1 MARNV
6 EIKARL
12 RDLEATR
19 RLVEA
24 IADGP
29 AQLVEQSD
37 TFFRVEGG
45 RLKLRERSGAD
56 AELIYYRRPDAPGPK
71 ESDYETI
78 AVPHAAALRELL
90 AAALGVAGRVVKRRL
105 VYRAGRTRI
114 HLDDVRDLGP
124 FLELEV
130 ELTSGEPADL
140 GVREAMHLM
149 GALNIGEDALIAG
162 AYVDLLHARRPPGA
176 A

>member
-1 MARNV
+1 VARNV

-29 AQLVEQSD
+29 GQPVEQSD
-37 TFFRVEGG
+37 TFFRVAGA

-56 AELIYYRRPDAPGPK
+56 AELIYYRRANAPGPK
-71 ESDYETI
+71 ASEYET
-78 AVPHAAALRELL
+78 APVRDAAALRELL
-90 AAALGVAGRVVKRRL
+90 GAALGVTGRVVKRRL
-105 VYRAGRTRI
+105 VYRVGRTRI
-114 HLDDVRDLGP
+114 HLDEVQDLGS

-130 ELTSGEPADL
+130 ELANGEPADL
-140 GVREAMHLM
+140 GVREAKRLM
-149 GALNIGEDALIAG
+149 GALQIGEDALIAQ
-162 AYVDLLHARRPPGA
+162 AYVDLLARGR
-176 A
+176 

>member
-19 RLVEA
+19 RQVEA

-29 AQLVEQSD
+29 GQPIEQSD
-37 TFFRVEGG
+37 TFFRVAGG

-56 AELIYYRRPDAPGPK
+56 AELIYYRRADAPGPK
-71 ESDYETI
+71 ASEYET
-78 AVPHAAALRELL
+78 AQVRDAAALRELL
-90 AAALGVAGRVVKRRL
+90 GAALGVTGRVVKRRL
-105 VYRAGRTRI
+105 VYRVGRTRI
-114 HLDDVRDLGP
+114 HLDEVRDLGS

-130 ELTSGEPADL
+130 ELADGEPADL
-140 GVREAMHLM
+140 GVREAKRLM
-149 GALNIGEDALIAG
+149 GALQIGEDALVAG
-162 AYVDLLHARRPPGA
+162 AYVDLLRPGA
-176 A
+176 

>member
-19 RLVEA
+19 ELVVR

-29 AQLVEQSD
+29 GHVVDQAD
-37 TFFRVEGG
+37 TFFRVPDG

-56 AELIYYRRPDAPGPK
+56 AELIYYRRPDSAGPK
-71 ESDYETI
+71 ASEYEI
-78 AVPHAAALRELL
+78 AAVPHPDRLRELL
-90 AAALGVAGRVVKRRL
+90 AAALGVAGRVIKRRA

-114 HLDDVRDLGP
+114 HLDDVQGLGP

-130 ELTSGEPADL
+130 ELAPGESADL
-140 GVREAMHLM
+140 GVNEARRLM
-149 GALNIGEDALIAG
+149 GLLEVTEDALVAG
-162 AYVDLLHARRPPGA
+162 AYLDLLSPGS
-176 A
+176 

>member
-12 RDLEATR
+12 RDLQATR
-19 RLVEA
+19 RLVEG

-29 AQLVEQSD
+29 GQLVEQTD
-37 TFFRVEGG
+37 TFFRVKGA

-56 AELIYYRRPDAPGPK
+56 AELIYYRRPDSPGPK
-71 ESDYETI
+71 ESDYETV
-78 AVPHAAALRELL
+78 AVRDAAALRELL
-90 AAALGVAGRVVKRRL
+90 AAALGVAGRVLKRRL
-105 VYRAGRTRI
+105 VYRLGRTRI

-130 ELTSGEPADL
+130 ELASGEPADV
-140 GVREAMHLM
+140 GVREAKRLM
-149 GALNIGEDALIAG
+149 GALEIGEEALIAG
-162 AYVDLLHARRPPGA
+162 AYVDLLDRRST
-176 A
+176 

>member
-1 MARNV
+1 VARNV

-29 AQLVEQSD
+29 GQPVEQSD
-37 TFFRVEGG
+37 TFFRVAGA

-56 AELIYYRRPDAPGPK
+56 AELIYYRRADAPGPK
-71 ESDYETI
+71 ASEYEI
-78 AVPHAAALRELL
+78 APVRDAAALRKLL
-90 AAALGVAGRVVKRRL
+90 AAALGVIGRVVKRRL
-105 VYRAGRTRI
+105 VYRVGRTRI
-114 HLDDVRDLGP
+114 HLDEVQDLGS

-130 ELTSGEPADL
+130 ELANGEPADL
-140 GVREAMHLM
+140 GVREAKRLM
-149 GALNIGEDALIAG
+149 GALQIGEDALIAQ
-162 AYVDLLHARRPPGA
+162 AYVDLLARGR
-176 A
+176 

>member
-12 RDLEATR
+12 ADLEATR
-19 RLVEA
+19 RLVER

-29 AQLVEQSD
+29 GQPAEQTD

-45 RLKLRERSGAD
+45 RLKLRERSGAE

-71 ESDYETI
+71 ESAYETC
-78 AVPHAAALRELL
+78 AVPEAGRLRELL
-90 AAALGVAGRVVKRRL
+90 SAALGVAGVVQKRRL

-114 HLDDVRDLGP
+114 HLDDVRGLGS

-130 ELTSGEPADL
+130 ELAPEEPVDL
-140 GVREAMHLM
+140 GVREARRLM
-149 GALNIGEDALIAG
+149 GLLNIGDAALVAG
-162 AYVDLLHARRPPGA
+162 AYVDLLSGPR
-176 A
+176 